1 MTTSKDNLELGQF
14 IPLHYHYNMLSD
26 NVRMTSF
33 KEALDY
39 AVRPG
44 ARVLEFGGGTGV
56 LSFFAAKNASKVWCV
71 EKNPEL
77 ANEARR
83 ILALNP
89 FADKIEIVEADAM
102 QYLPPEPVDVVICEM
117 LHVGMLREKQIAVI
131 SSFKERYV
139 DKFNC
144 RLPVFVPEALLQA
157 VQPIQQNFDF
167 YGFYAPTFLF
177 QDPVVIQS
185 RTQELGDP
193 AVYQMTTYEETLPD
207 LISWDGILQINGAGS
222 LNAVRFITK
231 NILAVVVKENRTV
244 DWRMQYLIIPLR
256 KSIAVKKDDKVRIR
270 FSYKPGCSLNAL
282 ADVLEVGLA

>member
-1 MTTSKDNLELGQF
+1 
-14 IPLHYHYNMLSD
+14 
-26 NVRMTSF
+26 
-33 KEALDY
+33 
-39 AVRPG
+39 
-44 ARVLEFGGGTGV
+44 
-56 LSFFAAKNASKVWCV
+56 
-71 EKNPEL
+71 
-77 ANEARR
+77 
-83 ILALNP
+83 
-89 FADKIEIVEADAM
+89 M